1 MRAQSTNFLNMP
13 QLRGV
18 DTNVNSP
25 TFGKITSAGAMRNIQ
40 FLARYNF

>member
-1 MRAQSTNFLNMP
+1 LNMV

-25 TFGKITSAGAMRNIQ
+25 TFGKITSAGQMRTIQ
-40 FLARYNF
+40 FLVRYNF